1 MPTLPLRRPV
11 SGDADRR
18 LVLGGGSV
26 ELRRRLGPT
35 AWVVFEELLLASS
48 DTAEGCLACVSVR
61 ALGARLGL
69 AKDTVARALI
79 RLRRAGL
86 VTPAQSRASNGV
98 FATGSYVLVV
108 PDSISIHRASSNKP
122 RARSQSCSPRSTD
135 SQLVLAIDC

>member
-1 MPTLPLRRPV
+1 M

-18 LVLGGGSV
+18 LVLGTGSI

-35 AWVVFEELLLASS
+35 AWVVFEELLLAST
-48 DTAEGCLACVSVR
+48 DTTEGCLACMSVR
-61 ALGARLGL
+61 SLGGRLGL

-86 VTPAQSRASNGV
+86 ITPAQSRASNGV
-98 FATGSYVLVV
+98 FATGSYLLVV
-108 PDSISIHRASSNKP
+108 PVSVSIHRASSNKP
-122 RARSQSCSPRSTD
+122 RSSSQSCSPRSTD